1 MNDTRI
7 WIGTPGE
14 DDWKD
19 VGEVQDFTAS
29 FEHEPE
35 PLGLLNINKPVKPL
49 FPEITITTTVK
60 PPSMDRML
68 EMIAGYG
75 GRLSEAMEQMYQ
87 SVMVFGTRAVAH
99 KHPGPW
105 DLRLRRYMNQEHAR
119 SAGATKR
126 VEHARERKL
135 YSERLRRD
143 RRQKRKGRK
152 PILRTGPKFQAL
164 FPRVHVDSARQRDD
178 LVGMRMIA
186 SEMLD
191 TGQVMVYNPDLV
203 NLFTEPKP
211 FKFEEPKIQGYTPS
225 SWIYD
230 EPYFSSPHPITKV
243 DPS

>member
-1 MNDTRI
+1 MNDVKM

-14 DDWKD
+14 GDWKD

-35 PLGLLNINKPVKPL
+35 PLGLLDINKPVKPL
-49 FPEITITTTVK
+49 FPEVTITTTVE
-60 PPSMDRML
+60 PSSLDRML
-68 EMIAGYG
+68 EIIAKYG
-75 GRLSEAMEQMYQ
+75 GRLSDEMERMYQ
-87 SVMVFGTRAVAH
+87 SVMVIGTRAVAH

-143 RRQKRKGRK
+143 RRRQRKGRK

-164 FPRVHVDSARQRDD
+164 FPRVRVDNVRQQDD

-203 NLFTEPKP
+203 NQFTEPKP
-211 FKFEEPKIQGYTPS
+211 IKFEEPKIQGYTPKT
-225 SWIYD
+225 WIYD
-230 EPYFSSPHPITKV
+230 EPFFSNPSRITKV
-243 DPS
+243 DSS